1 METTKGGGS
10 LVKLLRA
17 TTLALFMVFSS
28 ISAQVVEETPFTPGP
43 APESGAKV
51 RRDEPQH
58 ISLDRVLEIARERA
72 PAIAAARARVLQAEG
87 QKFSSNVFPDPEI
100 RAGWG
105 QAKPPDGGPE
115 GAENSF
121 EVTQFLPAPW
131 GVRARSRSGVARI
144 QVARYEV
151 EAVTVEV
158 VLEAKRLFY
167 EASVDEAQALALTE
181 AAQDAESLRDL
192 VARRVEAGE
201 SSEGDRL
208 RTGVEARRTGLEAR
222 AARAKAEG
230 ERAALNRF
238 LLGALGSEFSLSPDL
253 DPRKLPPAPEN
264 LVQVV
269 VSQNAAYRA
278 ALSRIEAAK
287 WAASAER
294 ASRLPGLGVSAYKEN
309 EIDRDA
315 SGIVLGLSIPL
326 WNRNEGAVRISRGQ
340 LAEAEAEALNLRA
353 LIEGETERLV
363 RRDQVARELA
373 IGYREE
379 IIPAATEALSIA
391 RFSLEQGEASLLSWL
406 EARRSYLEILRASYG
421 AQLEAFLT
429 RAELERLMGEPDVS
443 ERP

>member
-1 METTKGGGS
+1 M
-10 LVKLLRA
+10 VKFLRA
-17 TTLALFMVFSS
+17 TALALFMVLSS
-28 ISAQVVEETPFTPGP
+28 ISAQVVEETPSIPGSKP
-43 APESGAKV
+43 DSGAPGES
-51 RRDEPQH
+51 DERH
-58 ISLDRVLEIARERA
+58 RISLNRVLAIARERA

-87 QKFSSNVFPDPEI
+87 QKFASIVPPDPEF

-115 GAENSF
+115 GAESGF
-121 EVTQFLPAPW
+121 EITQFLPAPW
-131 GVRARSRSGVARI
+131 GVRARRRSGVAQI
-144 QVARYEV
+144 QVAQYEV
-151 EAVTVEV
+151 GAVTVEV

-167 EASVDEAQALALTE
+167 EAVVDEAQALALTE

-201 SSEGDRL
+201 APEVDRL
-208 RTGVEARRTGLEAR
+208 RTGVEARRTGLDAR
-222 AARAKAEG
+222 AARAEAEG
-230 ERAALNRF
+230 ARAALNRF
-238 LLGALGSEFSLSPDL
+238 LLGALGTDFSLSPDL
-253 DPRKLPPAPEN
+253 DPRQLPSTPEN

-269 VSQNAAYRA
+269 VSQNSAYRA

-294 ASRLPGLGVSAYKEN
+294 ASRLPGLGVSAYKQN

-315 SGIVLGLSIPL
+315 SGLVFGLSIPL

-340 LAEAEAEALNLRA
+340 LAEAEAEAINLRA
-353 LIEGETERLV
+353 LIESETERLV
-363 RRDQVARELA
+363 RRDEVARELA

-379 IIPAATEALSIA
+379 IIPAAMETLSIA

-406 EARRSYLEILRASYG
+406 EARLSYLEILRASYG